1 MPPFDSQKQKKI
13 PFLES
18 EERYSSKYE
27 VQRKW
32 LKEYG
37 KISYDN
43 TAIENKEI
51 LYECFNLLDAVA
63 GYRIRE
69 FLSGSVCI
77 IKEGETQNLLS
88 EYLSGNYRLFSD
100 NDKVIRVFHFGKE
113 YRLKDITP
121 RAAFFNKINNLIA
134 VGYKIPPEIN
144 QKLRRNRN
152 TGAHSTATVYMAAL
166 QYSTEE
172 LISDLNLIAYGLY
185 VLGMLDERL
194 IHPDSDVM
202 RVNVGSLLRHGT
214 FRVDKLLARGG
225 SCRVYL
231 GTQLSLN
238 RTVAIKEYIPDSFDD
253 GKRAIYLVKKECAAL
268 TKLEHPNIPSIYD
281 TFSENGTY
289 YIVMEYIKGI
299 SLDRLDP
306 QKFSFPFAVNILLE
320 ICSSTSYLH
329 SRNINHCYLDPA
341 NIMIDDMGHVH
352 LIDFGISNI
361 NTNHTNISAGSYGY
375 TAPEIFERKPS
386 TPRSDVYSIGK
397 IILFLLKY
405 RNVSSSISSQNAK
418 LLRIAKKAS
427 QNDPAMRYDSVLSVR
442 NDIYAMIKSTP
453 FSMAA
458 PTQAVNVQAFSPVNM
473 EQKKKKLNLQKILIL
488 TAVIIS
494 VLLMAVIAITV
505 IVSQTAEKNGNMNNH
520 LLNEESTESEKS
532 SEAEEI
538 IEVSSV
544 IHE

>member
-202 RVNVGSLLRHGT
+202 RVNVGSLLRHG
-214 FRVDKLLARGG
+214 
-225 SCRVYL
+225 
-231 GTQLSLN
+231 
-238 RTVAIKEYIPDSFDD
+238 DD

-329 SRNINHCYLDPA
+329 SRNINHCNLDPA